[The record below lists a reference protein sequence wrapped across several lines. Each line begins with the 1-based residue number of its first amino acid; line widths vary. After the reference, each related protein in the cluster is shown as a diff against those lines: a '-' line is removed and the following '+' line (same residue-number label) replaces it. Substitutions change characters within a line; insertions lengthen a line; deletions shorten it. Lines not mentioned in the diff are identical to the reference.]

1 MNIIKALDRIGWRF
15 GRDNEN
21 KKTIFP
27 VNQLD
32 LDAFNAIEPYIYKA
46 REQQW
51 QDNELF
57 AKLYIMAYAK
67 MVEHFKTDIFDK
79 EPRKQMMKLLD
90 RPMEMIIQDFTDR
103 LNDSEMYFMV
113 EKVIGGVLKH
123 PITLSEEQIGTNIE
137 KIKEAFRNDDNVKVI
152 VDDVWKYE
160 DVKECLVAEVNHVL
174 NNKR

>member
-15 GRDNEN
+15 GLNN
-21 KKTIFP
+21 KKPFP
-27 VNQLD
+27 VNQND
-32 LDAFNAIEPYIYKA
+32 IDAFNAIAEYVDRTHK
-46 REQQW
+46 QQFT
-51 QDNELF
+51 DNELF

-67 MVEHFKTDIFDK
+67 MVEHFKTDILNH

-113 EKVIGGVLKH
+113 EEVIGGVLKH

-137 KIKEAFRNDDNVKVI
+137 KIKEAFRNDENVKVI

>member
-15 GRDNEN
+15 GLNN
-21 KKTIFP
+21 KKPFP
-27 VNQLD
+27 VNQND
-32 LDAFNAIEPYIYKA
+32 IDAFNSIAEYVDRTNK
-46 REQQW
+46 QQF

-113 EKVIGGVLKH
+113 EQVIGGVLKH
-123 PITLSEEQIGTNIE
+123 PIALSEEQMGTNIE

>member
-1 MNIIKALDRIGWRF
+1 MNIIKAIDRIGWRF
-15 GRDNEN
+15 GLNN
-21 KKTIFP
+21 KKPFP
-27 VNQLD
+27 VNQND
-32 LDAFNAIEPYIYKA
+32 IDAFNVIAEYVDRTHK
-46 REQQW
+46 QQF

-113 EKVIGGVLKH
+113 EEVIGGVLKH

-160 DVKECLVAEVNHVL
+160 DVKECLVAEVNHVI